1 MADSAKP
8 LQTSV
13 SHNDCHPELLRHPRP
28 ATRTCQRSASGFKGA
43 RKIQY
48 MRLVKNSI
56 FFFFTEKLK
65 EPLAGSVFPRDGKHP
80 DHVCPA
86 KQRTESA
93 PRASS
98 GGRPLS
104 PDAAPSWAHNE
115 HRREGGPG
123 QGRRSLCAADRAPR
137 LKGPFSVT
145 TLPWGRRKADGHYDR
160 TQKTWKVPGFR
171 QKNQALPAPEFA
183 MWNCRR
189 RAHRRCSDI
198 CAGTRATPQARSARG
213 VST

>member
-1 MADSAKP
+1 
-8 LQTSV
+8 
-13 SHNDCHPELLRHPRP
+13 
-28 ATRTCQRSASGFKGA
+28 
-43 RKIQY
+43 

-123 QGRRSLCAADRAPR
+123 TGEAQPVRCRQGTPF
-137 LKGPFSVT
+137 KGAFQRDDPALGAQKSRW
-145 TLPWGRRKADGHYDR
+145 TL
-160 TQKTWKVPGFR
+160 
-171 QKNQALPAPEFA
+171 
-183 MWNCRR
+183 
-189 RAHRRCSDI
+189 
-198 CAGTRATPQARSARG
+198 
-213 VST
+213 